1 MKKIFFKNIPFLI
14 LALLVGTIAY
24 SINGYMSLIMMDVV
38 DFAVAGNSDKVLN
51 KAISMVIV
59 AVILLI
65 FQSALVF
72 AKGKYRKKV
81 NSELKKRYL
90 EGVFDKNIN
99 EFNKEN
105 LSSYI
110 SGITNDI
117 NTLDVN
123 YVDGIFELAIS
134 IISFAVIVIVV
145 ASVNAIILSI
155 IVLLIILVSALS
167 YFLSN
172 PIKKLMTERSGLY
185 SEYTGY
191 LSEVLNAFRIIKS
204 NDLSERVKNNF
215 HQHGKSLQEKSY
227 QIDKVSTFIF
237 AIQNVAF
244 DALVIGI
251 MVVSVYFT
259 IIGEITFGGIILIF
273 SNLGLL
279 IGPFRRAGELLPK
292 IISSN
297 VIFKKLDSTLINSD
311 GYEENAEIEKIER
324 EIVFENVSF
333 GYDDQNILEEINI
346 KFIKGNKYL
355 IVGPSGGGK
364 STLMRMLRKYHYPKL
379 GDIYIDGVK
388 LSSIT
393 KKSYFKRIANVDQN
407 IFIFD
412 NTFRNNLTLYREV
425 SDEKLNQAIEN
436 AGLETFLNSLPEGL
450 DTVFKDNGINIS
462 GGEKSRI
469 AIARALISECDILL
483 MDEAF
488 ASLDYETAK
497 SIEGTILQNNDLT
510 VINVS
515 HLIIKENIEK
525 YDEIFRVKN
534 KKAVKI

>member
-1 MKKIFFKNIPFLI
+1 MKKIFTKNIPFLI
-14 LALLVGTIAY
+14 LALLVGTAAY
-24 SINGYMSLIMMDVV
+24 SINGYMSLIMMDVI
-38 DFAVAGNSDKVLN
+38 DFAVAGNSGKVLSR
-51 KAISMVIV
+51 AISMGLV
-59 AVILLI
+59 ALVLLV

-81 NSELKKRYL
+81 NSELKKGYL

-105 LSSYI
+105 LSAYI

-123 YVDGIFELAIS
+123 YVDGIFELALS
-134 IISFAVIVIVV
+134 AISFAVIVIVV
-145 ASVNAIILSI
+145 ASVNTLILGI

-172 PIKKLMTERSGLY
+172 PIKKLMMERSGLHI
-185 SEYTGY
+185 EYTGY

-204 NDLSERVKNNF
+204 NDLCDRVKRNF

-227 QIDKVSTFIF
+227 QIDKVSTYIF
-237 AIQNVAF
+237 AIQNVVF
-244 DALVIGI
+244 DALVLGI

-259 IIGEITFGGIILIF
+259 ILGEITFGGIILIF

-297 VIFKKLDSTLINSD
+297 VIFKKLDGTLINLN
-311 GYEENAEIEKIER
+311 GYEENAEIEKIEK

-346 KFIKGNKYL
+346 RFIKGNKYL

-379 GDIYIDGVK
+379 GEVYIDGVK

-393 KKSYFKRIANVDQN
+393 KKSYFRRIANIDQN

-425 SDEKLNQAIEN
+425 SDEKLKQAIEN
-436 AGLETFLNSLPEGL
+436 SGLENFLHSLPDGL
-450 DTVFKDNGINIS
+450 NTVFKDNGINIS

-469 AIARALISECDILL
+469 AIARALISECDMLL

-488 ASLDYETAK
+488 SSLDYETAK
-497 SIEGTILQNNDLT
+497 NIEKTILQNKDLT

-534 KKAVKI
+534 KKALKI